1 MPLVESLVLL
11 LVAGVCGGMAQVVT
25 GFRHGLLLVF
35 VGFAFFGGMLG
46 FWIARFA
53 ELPDPFAFPIGESNF
68 PVIASVMGAII
79 LVVLVGA
86 LAPRRHF

>member
-1 MPLVESLVLL
+1 MTLVEALVLL
-11 LVAGVCGGMAQVVT
+11 LVAGLCGGMAQVVT

-46 FWIARFA
+46 YWIARFA
-53 ELPDPFAFPIGESNF
+53 ELPDPFAVAIGGGTF
-68 PVIASVMGAII
+68 PVIWSVMGAIV

-86 LAPRRHF
+86 MAPRRRL